1 MEKRI
6 GSTEALRNKCT
17 SRTIWRIATVNHN
30 STILYFYSLNCLLVE
45 VPMASTEAIEMGA
58 AVICSQIEDSLKMK
72 RGCIIGR
79 NGTIELSAI
88 LYYRKHGK
96 FFIDHLPTLE
106 RNAGV
111 FPLEGP
117 VLKRWADEY
126 LEANRICEII
136 AAGWYK
142 PLEKQELE
150 FLAAENKGAYSSV
163 PLRSLEPYYV
173 DKEKRWTRL
182 LAGRKVCV
190 VSSFTDTIEKQLEQ
204 RHMIWG
210 SDTESLLPTTAQFS
224 FVKTGYAP
232 VLAQGSGEWSS
243 CSTWKEAV
251 DQVEATVLRYNA
263 EIVLIGCGG
272 LGFPLAQRL
281 KKSGKVVIVLGG
293 AIQVLFGIKGERWRN
308 HSVISRFWN
317 SHWVY
322 PSIHE
327 TPNGAKAVE
336 NACYW
341 KS

>member
-1 MEKRI
+1 
-6 GSTEALRNKCT
+6 
-17 SRTIWRIATVNHN
+17 
-30 STILYFYSLNCLLVE
+30 
-45 VPMASTEAIEMGA
+45 MASYEAIEMGA
-58 AVICSQIEDSLKMK
+58 TVICRQIEDSLKYK
-72 RGCIIGR
+72 KGCIIGR
-79 NGTIELSAI
+79 NGTIELSAL
-88 LYYRKHGK
+88 LYYRKHGT
-96 FFIDHLPTLE
+96 FYIDHLSTLE
-106 RNAGV
+106 RNAGI
-111 FPLEGP
+111 FPLDGP
-117 VLKRWADEY
+117 PLKRWAEEY

-150 FLAAENKGAYSSV
+150 MLALENKGAYSSV

-173 DKEKRWTRL
+173 EKEKRWTQL
-182 LAGRKVCV
+182 LAGRRVCI
-190 VSSFTDTIEKQLEQ
+190 VSSFTDTIQKQLEQ

-210 SDTESLLPTTAQFS
+210 SDAESLLPTTTRFS

-232 VLAQGSGEWSS
+232 ILARGSCEWIS
-243 CSTWKEAV
+243 CSTWKDAV
-251 DQVEATVLRYNA
+251 DQMEAAVHKNDA

-281 KKSGKVVIVLGG
+281 KKAGKIAIVLGG

-317 SHWVY
+317 THWVY
-322 PSIHE
+322 PSDDE
-327 TPNGAKAVE
+327 TPKGAQGVE